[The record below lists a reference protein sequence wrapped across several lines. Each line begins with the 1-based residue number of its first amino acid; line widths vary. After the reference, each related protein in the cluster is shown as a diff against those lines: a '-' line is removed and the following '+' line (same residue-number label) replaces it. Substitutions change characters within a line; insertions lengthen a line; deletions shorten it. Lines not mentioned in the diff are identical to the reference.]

1 MPDFILGTTRQA
13 LALVLL
19 VSGPI
24 LLAAV
29 VVGLLFG
36 VLQAATQIQEQTIS
50 FVTKVVAV
58 AVVLAVTAPWMG
70 SQLTR
75 FANAVWSAIPLVG
88 R

>member
-1 MPDFILGTTRQA
+1 MQDFILNTTRQA

-58 AVVLAVTAPWMG
+58 ALVLAITAPWIG
-70 SQLTR
+70 GQLTK
-75 FANAVWSAIPLVG
+75 FATAVWNVIPLVG

>member
-1 MPDFILGTTRQA
+1 MTDFILNTTRQA

-19 VSGPI
+19 VSGPV

-58 AVVLAVTAPWMG
+58 ALVLAVTAPWMG

-75 FANAVWSAIPLVG
+75 FANAVWSAIPMVG